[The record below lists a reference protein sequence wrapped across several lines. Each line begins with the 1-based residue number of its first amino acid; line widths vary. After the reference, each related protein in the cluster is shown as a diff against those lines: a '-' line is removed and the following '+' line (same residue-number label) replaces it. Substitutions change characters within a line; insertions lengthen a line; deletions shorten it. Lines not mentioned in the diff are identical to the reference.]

1 MQTTSG
7 TTYEEFQQPP
17 SMSQMNAS
25 PHETFSWDGM
35 AGTRWVHCAW
45 ADRFN
50 LLNDLFFTF
59 PDCTFPY
66 GGGGLLMM
74 ARTYPFGG
82 ITGVGDMGVSHD
94 RCAIELIYRV
104 VDFEYVSA
112 RTNAYC
118 AETIEPYQDKFYVGH
133 EGLYWDTQGKKPLS
147 AGQNPTFTAN
157 GFDFVIEQVNVLTLN
172 PAALPA
178 YYCVNA
184 DSVPIYTLNFS
195 APPETLL
202 YHPPKI
208 VRAAKP
214 GAITSAR
221 TFRLTFRFSFR
232 ASGWNTHFNT
242 MADGV
247 VAGTKGNWGNIYD
260 SSGNRVV
267 RYPSLPF
274 NGFL

>member
-1 MQTTSG
+1 
-7 TTYEEFQQPP
+7 
-17 SMSQMNAS
+17 
-25 PHETFSWDGM
+25 
-35 AGTRWVHCAW
+35 
-45 ADRFN
+45 
-50 LLNDLFFTF
+50 
-59 PDCTFPY
+59 
-66 GGGGLLMM
+66 
-74 ARTYPFGG
+74 
-82 ITGVGDMGVSHD
+82 
-94 RCAIELIYRV
+94 
-104 VDFEYVSA
+104 
-112 RTNAYC
+112 
-118 AETIEPYQDKFYVGH
+118 
-133 EGLYWDTQGKKPLS
+133 
-147 AGQNPTFTAN
+147 
-157 GFDFVIEQVNVLTLN
+157 
-172 PAALPA
+172 
-178 YYCVNA
+178 
-184 DSVPIYTLNFS
+184 VPIYTLNFA